1 MIADASDSKVP
12 VALISTCSHAYVLN
26 NRCINCQKVFYIW
39 FIHNQYISDD
49 MLSNYRQ
56 VITYDG
62 FVEYLKQDF
71 YGM

>member
-39 FIHNQYISDD
+39 FIHN
-49 MLSNYRQ
+49 
-56 VITYDG
+56 
-62 FVEYLKQDF
+62 
-71 YGM
+71 